1 MRFMVWLSLTLGRQL
16 SRTVLH
22 GIAVYFL
29 LFSPK
34 AGRASRAYLQRV
46 LGHAP
51 GLADR
56 YRHTNPGFASDL
68 YAAADRHELTS
79 AD

>member
-22 GIAVYFL
+22 GIAAYFL

-34 AGRASRAYLQRV
+34 AGRASRVYLQRI
-46 LGHAP
+46 LGRP
-51 GLADR
+51 PTLAER
-56 YRHTNPGFASDL
+56 YRHILTFATKIGR
-68 YAAADRHELTS
+68 AHV
-79 AD
+79 